1 MQDAR
6 YLRAQARLC
15 LEIANQMSDPKA
27 AEKLTAEAANYH
39 ARAAEIEDGPRPAL
53 PNASPK
59 PQR

>member
-53 PNASPK
+53 PDSSPK